1 MDFFG
6 RVRRF
11 AVAAMLMSGW
21 VRAAPVTQA
30 DLEAALANAKTAWK
44 ADLDVSVRFEERN
57 SCETARVGQPLQ
69 PGRPAIAST
78 RRVENKAA
86 PAAPAW
92 VISLNSA
99 CEWTPWY
106 VRQVVL
112 HEYGHAIGLEH
123 SKDPHS
129 IMFWL
134 VFSRA
139 ASHNYG
145 AQKITAADLRRA
157 DELRATRE

>member
-30 DLEAALANAKTAWK
+30 DLEAALANARTAWK

-86 PAAPAW
+86 PA
-92 VISLNSA
+92 NS
-99 CEWTPWY
+99 TT
-106 VRQVVL
+106 
-112 HEYGHAIGLEH
+112 
-123 SKDPHS
+123 S
-129 IMFWL
+129 
-134 VFSRA
+134 
-139 ASHNYG
+139 N
-145 AQKITAADLRRA
+145 
-157 DELRATRE
+157 